1 MLEAVLAM
9 LDEMM
14 MEDVFVHEI
23 EGGIEV
29 HELQDSIPMS
39 WSDMMDDLDEYV
51 VEDSEMGVR
60 WLIDGFV
67 IDYYFFFEQKK

>member
-1 MLEAVLAM
+1 MLEVVLAM
-9 LDEMM
+9 LDEMA
-14 MEDVFVHEI
+14 MEDVLVREV
-23 EGGIEV
+23 ECGIEV
-29 HELQDSIPMS
+29 QELQDSIPMS

-67 IDYYFFFEQKK
+67 IDYYFFFE